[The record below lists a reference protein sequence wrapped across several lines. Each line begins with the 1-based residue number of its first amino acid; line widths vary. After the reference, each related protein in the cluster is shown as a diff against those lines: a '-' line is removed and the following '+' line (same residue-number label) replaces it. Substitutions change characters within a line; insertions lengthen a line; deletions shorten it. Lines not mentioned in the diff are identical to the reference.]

1 MAAEF
6 SVVGKSVTRIDA
18 RPKVTGEAKFAVDM
32 QLPKML
38 HMKLLRSP
46 HPSARIKNIDMS
58 KAESLKGVAA
68 VVTHLEFNGK
78 KLGFGGTPGVVY
90 DDRMRYVGEAVV
102 AVAAENADIAEAAAN
117 LVKVDYEVLPA
128 VFDIEEAMK
137 PEAIKVHPGGN
148 LSTGTG
154 PKTSGYSFHWEKG
167 DVEQGFKDADKIV
180 ERKMKTHSQY
190 HAPHEGLSCIMSWE
204 AAADKLTAWVSSQG
218 PFEVRQSL
226 AALLKLPLTKT
237 RVISP
242 YVGGAHGNKGGAS
255 AVFKEWQMAAL
266 LSRKTGRPVK
276 YEQTREECVTTT
288 IRRGSA
294 VFHWKVGAKQ
304 DGTITAIEVSAL
316 REAGAYG
323 SSTMAL
329 SRAVVDYVVSANF
342 RCPNI
347 REDGNSVFTNTC
359 STGAYRGFGYFEG
372 NASFAPVIDELTE
385 SLGMDP
391 VDFHLKNIFKAGEPV
406 GSTQQPLSSS
416 ALDLGIQACAE
427 KISWKEKRHKP
438 GTKTMPNGK
447 KHGIGLGMCVGMAYK
462 PNEIVSSVV
471 KIEADGKARVFIGAT
486 ELGQGQSTG
495 QVQMAAEALGM
506 PFEDVSITFSDTEN
520 TPYAQSQTASSST
533 VCCGWPT
540 VLAAQD
546 AKRRLLQAAAAKMKK
561 TVDELDTKDGLVFVK
576 EDPGT
581 SMTFADAMKGK
592 VTTIIGHG
600 TWFNNGTTDPAFR
613 QPEACMCEV
622 EVDTETGI
630 VDITNLVVAVDCGR
644 VISPK
649 RVECQ
654 FQNILSGGRGYVL
667 AEEPVWSAKTGRIL
681 NPSWL
686 DYKLSTT
693 LDTGPGIMQSVIIV
707 DTFDPYGPLGAKGAG
722 EAGIA
727 PSAGALLNAIYN
739 AIAVRPDRIP
749 VTPDVILRALAK
761 V

>member
-18 RPKVTGEAKFAVDM
+18 RPKVTGEAKFTVDM

-46 HPSARIKNIDMS
+46 HPSARIKNIDTS

-68 VVTHLEFNGK
+68 IVTHLEFKGRRQ
-78 KLGFGGTPGVVY
+78 GCEGTPGVVY

-102 AVAAENADIAEAAAN
+102 AVAAENTGIAEAAAN
-117 LVKVDYEVLPA
+117 LVKVDYEILPA

-137 PEAIKVHPGGN
+137 PGATKVHPGGN
-148 LSTGTG
+148 IATVTG
-154 PKTSGYSFHWEKG
+154 PKVVGPSFHWEKG

-180 ERKMKTHSQY
+180 EGKMRTHSQY
-190 HAPHEGLSCIMSWE
+190 HAPHEGLSCVMSWE
-204 AAADKLTAWVSSQG
+204 AAAGKLTAWVSSQD
-218 PFEVRQSL
+218 PFDVRQSL
-226 AALLKLPLTKT
+226 ADLLNLPLTNT
-237 RVISP
+237 RVICP
-242 YVGGAHGNKGGAS
+242 CVGGAHGIKGAS
-255 AVFKEWQMAAL
+255 AIFKEWQMAAL
-266 LSRKTGRPVK
+266 LSKKAGRPVK

-288 IRRGSA
+288 VRRGAA
-294 VFHWKVGAKQ
+294 VFNWKVGAKQ
-304 DGTITAIEVSAL
+304 DGTLTAIQVSAA

-323 SSTMAL
+323 SSTMYLA
-329 SRAVVDYVVSANF
+329 RAVVDYLVTGNF

-347 REDGNSVFTNTC
+347 SEESNCVFINAGN
-359 STGAYRGFGYFEG
+359 TGAYRGFGYFEG

-385 SLGMDP
+385 NLGIDT
-391 VDFHLKNIFKAGEPV
+391 VDFYLKNIFKAGDLV
-406 GSTQQPLSSS
+406 GSTQQLLTSS
-416 ALDLGIQACAE
+416 ALDQCIQACAE
-427 KISWKEKRHKP
+427 KISWKEKWHKP

-447 KHGIGLGMCVGMAYK
+447 KHGIGLGICVGMAFRPVNK
-462 PNEIVSSVV
+462 ISSIV
-471 KIEADGKARVFIGAT
+471 KIESDGKARVFVGAT

-495 QVQMAAEALGM
+495 QAQMAAEALGM
-506 PFEDVSITFSDTEN
+506 PFEDVSITFADTEN
-520 TPYAQSQTASSST
+520 TPWSQPQTASSST

-546 AKRRLLQAAAAKMKK
+546 AKEQLLQAAATTMNK
-561 TVDELDTKDGLVFVK
+561 TVDELDTRDGLVFVK
-576 EDPGT
+576 ADPET
-581 SMTFADAMKGK
+581 SITFANAMKGR
-592 VTTIIGHG
+592 VNTIIGHG
-600 TWFNNGTTDPAFR
+600 TWSNNGTTDPAFR
-613 QPEACMCEV
+613 QPNACMCEV
-622 EVDTETGI
+622 EVDTETGL

-644 VISPK
+644 VISPQ

-654 FQNILSGGRGYVL
+654 FQSILSGGRGYVL
-667 AEEPVWSAKTGRIL
+667 AEEPIWDRETGRIL

-693 LDTGPGIMQSVIIV
+693 LDTGPGIMQPVIIA
-707 DTFDPYGPLGAKGAG
+707 DSFDPYGPFGAKGAG

-739 AIAVRPDRIP
+739 AIAVRPDRTP
-749 VTPDVILRALAK
+749 VTPDVILRALGK